1 MCKSVTL
8 QKEEKYIAEK
18 SYRKEFWI
26 VCPWW
31 HSQSSEDQKSII
43 SGDARA
49 EADLLMRLFWT
60 HLQLTHLP
68 SLRPLSCF
76 CHFLGV
82 DTLLSYIF
90 NLLQTTASF
99 LQSRLFLSL
108 LFMCF
113 RSNDHCLAQKIFL
126 YDLSPINRPRL
137 EAHCALTLPLHL
149 GCSFQLVLCRKAS
162 TLTVSTSVLRYSYQT
177 PFTSLLGFFL
187 WIAVAL

>member
-1 MCKSVTL
+1 MQKCQSPKGGKIYCRKNL
-8 QKEEKYIAEK
+8 QKRILN
-18 SYRKEFWI
+18 I
-26 VCPWW
+26 CPWW

-43 SGDARA
+43 SGDAGA

-68 SLRPLSCF
+68 SLCPLSCF
-76 CHFLGV
+76 CHFLDV
-82 DTLLSYIF
+82 DTLFSYIF

-113 RSNDHCLAQKIFL
+113 RSNDHCLAQGIFL
-126 YDLSPINRPRL
+126 CDLSPINRPRL

-149 GCSFQLVLCRKAS
+149 DCSFQLVLCQKAN

-177 PFTSLLGFFL
+177 PFTPLCCFFL

>member
-1 MCKSVTL
+1 MSTFDHTL
-8 QKEEKYIAEK
+8 SLLRTK
-18 SYRKEFWI
+18 
-26 VCPWW
+26 
-31 HSQSSEDQKSII
+31 KSII
-43 SGDARA
+43 SGDAGA

-60 HLQLTHLP
+60 HLQLNAPFTLP
-68 SLRPLSCF
+68 IVL
-76 CHFLGV
+76 
-82 DTLLSYIF
+82 LLSFSRCGHSI
-90 NLLQTTASF
+90 LLHLQPLTNHCIF

-113 RSNDHCLAQKIFL
+113 RLNDHCLAQGLFL

-149 GCSFQLVLCRKAS
+149 GCSFQLVLCQKAN

-177 PFTSLLGFFL
+177 PFTPLPCFFL